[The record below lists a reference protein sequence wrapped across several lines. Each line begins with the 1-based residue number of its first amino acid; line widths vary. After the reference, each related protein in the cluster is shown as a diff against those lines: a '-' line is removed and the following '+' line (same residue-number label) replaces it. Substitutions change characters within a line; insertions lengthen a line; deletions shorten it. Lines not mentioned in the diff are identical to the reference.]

1 MDIRSIPGRIG
12 RQVTVLKADSPSG
25 PLPSVSPPPAPTHLR
40 ALPFPPPRPQEL
52 MERLQGIVTRPHR
65 LRPAQSSKVCGG
77 VRWAGGG
84 GTGRGRRVGWGDGGM
99 GCAAGGG
106 GGAGPQGRD
115 LPHDLILPP
124 RSPATTALSSRA
136 AWSRYCCW
144 GHAGRR
150 VPGVALAREPR
161 GRRPENG
168 EAGTRFPLRGWG
180 QAFPAHQ
187 APGPRLSTY

>member
-1 MDIRSIPGRIG
+1 
-12 RQVTVLKADSPSG
+12 
-25 PLPSVSPPPAPTHLR
+25 
-40 ALPFPPPRPQEL
+40 
-52 MERLQGIVTRPHR
+52 
-65 LRPAQSSKVCGG
+65 
-77 VRWAGGG
+77 
-84 GTGRGRRVGWGDGGM
+84 M

-161 GRRPENG
+161 GRRALE
-168 EAGTRFPLRGWG
+168 RGGGNKISIGGGG